1 MDTLIIACQLIL
13 SLSILVVT
21 HEFGHF
27 LFSKIFG
34 VKVPKFYMF
43 FDPYFSIF
51 KYLPDGPHDDTD
63 TKEGLSFCT
72 YTDVEEQISTVK
84 KSLYDADPA
93 KYTLLGKDSK
103 VLSESFSEI
112 EEEQKGKKVAM
123 IKITRRV
130 KCGYS
135 LISFARN
142 RKAVEASNSKSWWRN
157 TDFGL
162 GWLPLG
168 GYCQISGMVD
178 ETQSADQIANKPVE
192 PWEFRAKPAWQ
203 RLLIMIGGVL
213 VNFISAPIIFWFAL
227 YTWGETYV
235 PIDEAPLGLQ
245 YHEVMKEVGFQDGDL
260 IVAIDGNKMET
271 YKDIANTILLNDT
284 CTVEVLRNDEK
295 KLIGMPRE
303 FFRTILSKD
312 VEQLCFL
319 RWPVVVDSVLPDSPA
334 FAAGMLHGDSI
345 IGVND
350 MSIVSRADFDE
361 ILPSRKGQPTTFVV
375 VREDRVTI
383 DTLTVNVSDEGRIG
397 VFTMSDLTRWI
408 NVRTRE
414 YGFFEALPAGIDRG
428 CELLVNYFKQLPLL
442 FTKEGA
448 TKVGGFGTI
457 AKLFP
462 DSWNWRAF
470 WFNTAF
476 LAIILAVMNILP
488 IPALDGGFVMF
499 LIVEVITGKKIP
511 DKFLEY
517 AQMVG
522 MALVLLLVLYA
533 NGNDIFRYLF

>member
-34 VKVPKFYMF
+34 VRVPKFYMF

-51 KYLPDGPHDDTD
+51 KYLPDGPHEGTE
-63 TKEGLSFCT
+63 TKEGVSFCT
-72 YTDVEEQISTVK
+72 YTDVEERISTVK
-84 KSLYDADPA
+84 KKAYDANPS

-112 EEEQKGKKVAM
+112 EEEQKGKMVAM

-135 LISFARN
+135 LVSFAR
-142 RKAVEASNSKSWWRN
+142 KHQTEGEVSSKSWWHN

-213 VNFISAPIIFWFAL
+213 VNFISAPIIFWFTL

-271 YKDIANTILLNDT
+271 YKDVANTILLNDT
-284 CTVEVLRNDEK
+284 CTVEILRNGEK
-295 KLIGMPRE
+295 HLIGMPRE
-303 FFRTILSKD
+303 FFRTILSND
-312 VEQLCFL
+312 VEQLCSL
-319 RWPVVVDSVLPDSPA
+319 RWPVVVDSVIPETPA
-334 FAAGMLHGDSI
+334 SAAGMLHGDSI
-345 IGVND
+345 ICINQQQ
-350 MSIVSRADFDE
+350 IVSRDDFDK
-361 ILPSRKGQPTTFVV
+361 IIPSCAGLPTSIVV
-375 VREDRVTI
+375 VRNDKVTV
-383 DTLTVNVSDEGRIG
+383 DTLTVNVNDEGRIG
-397 VFTMSDLTRWI
+397 VFMMGDPTRWI
-408 NVRTRE
+408 NIRTRE
-414 YGFFEALPAGIDRG
+414 YGFFEALPAGVDKG
-428 CELLVNYFKQLPLL
+428 CELLVNYFKQIPLL

-476 LAIILAVMNILP
+476 LAIMLAVMNILP

-499 LIVEVITGKKIP
+499 LIFEVITGIKIP

-533 NGNDIFRYLF
+533 NGNDVLRYLF

>member
-1 MDTLIIACQLIL
+1 
-13 SLSILVVT
+13 
-21 HEFGHF
+21 
-27 LFSKIFG
+27 
-34 VKVPKFYMF
+34 MF

-51 KYLPDGPHDDTD
+51 KYLPDGPHDDTE

-72 YTDVEEQISTVK
+72 YTDVEEQFDTVK
-84 KSLYDADPA
+84 KGEYDANPA

-103 VLSESFSEI
+103 VLSETF
-112 EEEQKGKKVAM
+112 EEKEDEQKGKKVAV

-130 KCGYS
+130 KSGYS
-135 LISFARN
+135 LISFARK
-142 RKAVEASNSKSWWRN
+142 RQPKDAAPSKSWWRN

-192 PWEFRAKPAWQ
+192 SWEFRAKPAWQ

-227 YTWGETYV
+227 YTWGDTYV

-271 YKDIANTILLNDT
+271 YKDVANTILLNDT
-284 CTVEVLRNDEK
+284 CTVEIRRNGEK
-295 KLIGMPRE
+295 MLIGMPRE
-303 FFRTILSKD
+303 FFRTILGQD
-312 VEQLCFL
+312 VEQLCSL
-319 RWPVVVDSVLPDSPA
+319 RWPVVVDSVLPDAPA
-334 FAAGMLHGDSI
+334 FAAGMLAGDSI
-345 IGVND
+345 VGVNQQP
-350 MSIVSRADFDE
+350 IVSRDDFDKA
-361 ILPSRKGQPTTFVV
+361 ISSCAGQPTSFVV
-375 VREDRVTI
+375 VRKDKVTV
-383 DTLTVNVSDEGRIG
+383 DTLTVNVTEEGRIG
-397 VFTMSDLTRWI
+397 IHTMEPTRWI

-414 YGFFEALPAGIDRG
+414 YGFFEALPAGIDKG
-428 CELLVNYFKQLPLL
+428 CELLVNYFKQLPLI

-476 LAIILAVMNILP
+476 LAIMLAVMNILP
-488 IPALDGGFVMF
+488 IPALDGGFVLF
-499 LIVEVITGKKIP
+499 LIIEVITGKKIP

-522 MALVLLLVLYA
+522 MAIVLLLVLYA
-533 NGNDIFRYLF
+533 NGNDVLRYLF